1 MQYLL
6 LYTPCLPSIL
16 LNKDIVDIEKPD
28 GICSLSFVLDE
39 FCQKNIMKLRKK
51 SATLLKK
58 IQGNHVYSEKYI
70 KTKIKSYNGKSTQN
84 FIIIKYQMKALKI
97 IVYQ

>member
-1 MQYLL
+1 
-6 LYTPCLPSIL
+6 
-16 LNKDIVDIEKPD
+16 
-28 GICSLSFVLDE
+28 
-39 FCQKNIMKLRKK
+39 MKFRKK
-51 SATLLKK
+51 SATLPKK

-70 KTKIKSYNGKSTQN
+70 KTEMKSYNGKSTQN

>member
-1 MQYLL
+1 
-6 LYTPCLPSIL
+6 
-16 LNKDIVDIEKPD
+16 
-28 GICSLSFVLDE
+28 
-39 FCQKNIMKLRKK
+39 MKFRKK
-51 SATLLKK
+51 SATLTKK
-58 IQGNHVYSEKYI
+58 IQANHVYSEKYM